1 MMDNPLSKSGLPMRN
16 GFIATSEYGILPA
29 LACGMETTYFYDYDT
44 ACKQKP
50 LRNGARAL
58 LHILRQARQK
68 QVVMLSSS
76 TLVECLA
83 IARMGTWPRE
93 QQPIVILFGD
103 MFAGKKRLKRLGM
116 RLLIRLMDRAVDG
129 YIVQSTDD
137 QRIFPHTW
145 KVNPD
150 KVHVALF
157 GYTFHDSDIHE
168 ARIRTGDYIFAG
180 GNSQRDYDTLVEV
193 ARQMPDQQFIFATR
207 TLQGRRDIPANVI
220 AEPVPHKQYLRLM
233 EQSRLVVTA
242 IRRGLLRAV
251 GQQTYLNAMRL
262 GKLSIVN
269 ERDVLGL
276 QDYIVHGQTGLL
288 VDGSPESYA
297 AAIRWALDSQN
308 AEQVQRICL
317 EARHV
322 VQANFSYA
330 HFLERLSVAAN
341 TIILSSSKPVLHQN
355 PAPQIHLATPD

>member
-1 MMDNPLSKSGLPMRN
+1 MRK
-16 GFIATSEYGILPA
+16 GFIATSEYGTLPA
-29 LACGMETTYFYDYDT
+29 LACGIETTYFPEHVT
-44 ACKQKP
+44 ACRKKP

-68 QVVMLSSS
+68 QVIMLSSS

-83 IARMGTWPRE
+83 IARMGTWSRE
-93 QQPIVILFGD
+93 QQPVVILFGD
-103 MFAGKKRLKRLGM
+103 MFGGKSRLKRMAM
-116 RLLIRLMDRAVDG
+116 RLLIKVMDRAVDG

-137 QRIFPHTW
+137 QRTFPRTW

-150 KVHVALF
+150 KMHVALF
-157 GYTFHDSDIHE
+157 GYTFDDSEIRD
-168 ARIRTGDYIFAG
+168 ADIRTGDYIFAG
-180 GNSQRDYDTLVEV
+180 GNSQRDYDTLLEV
-193 ARQMPDQQFIFATR
+193 ARQMPEQRFILATWK
-207 TLQGRRDIPANVI
+207 LAGRRDIPANVI
-220 AEPVPHKQYLRLM
+220 AESVSQERFQHLM
-233 EQSRLVVTA
+233 GQSRLVVTS

-288 VDGSPESYA
+288 VDGSPESYV
-297 AAIRWALDSQN
+297 AAIRWALDPQHT
-308 AEQVQRICL
+308 EQVQRICI
-317 EARHV
+317 EAQRV
-322 VQANFSYA
+322 VQADFSYA
-330 HFLERLSVAAN
+330 HFLQRLSAAAN

-355 PAPQIHLATPD
+355 SAPQIHLATPD

>member
-1 MMDNPLSKSGLPMRN
+1 MRT
-16 GFIATSEYGILPA
+16 GFIATSEYGTFPA

-44 ACKQKP
+44 ACKEKP

-83 IARMGTWPRE
+83 IARMGTWPRS
-93 QQPIVILFGD
+93 QQPVVILFGD
-103 MFAGKKRLKRLGM
+103 MFGGKSRLKRLVM
-116 RLLIRLMDRAVDG
+116 RLLIKVMDRAVDG

-137 QRIFPHTW
+137 QRIFSRTW
-145 KVNPD
+145 KINPR

-157 GYTFHDSDIHE
+157 GYTFHDSEIRDSD
-168 ARIRTGDYIFAG
+168 IRTGDYIFAG

-193 ARQMPDQQFIFATR
+193 ARQMPEQRFIFATWK
-207 TLQGRRDIPANVI
+207 LQGRHDIPANVI
-220 AEPVPHKQYLRLM
+220 AEPVPRKQYLRLM
-233 EQSRLVVTA
+233 AESRLVVTA

-269 ERDVLGL
+269 KRDVLGL

-288 VDGSPESYA
+288 VDGSPQSYV
-297 AAIRWALDSQN
+297 AAIRWALDPQN
-308 AEQVQRICL
+308 AEQVQKICL
-317 EARHV
+317 AAQRV
-322 VQANFSYA
+322 VQADFSYE
-330 HFLERLSVAAN
+330 HFLQRLSAAAN

-355 PAPQIHLATPD
+355 SAPQIHLATPD